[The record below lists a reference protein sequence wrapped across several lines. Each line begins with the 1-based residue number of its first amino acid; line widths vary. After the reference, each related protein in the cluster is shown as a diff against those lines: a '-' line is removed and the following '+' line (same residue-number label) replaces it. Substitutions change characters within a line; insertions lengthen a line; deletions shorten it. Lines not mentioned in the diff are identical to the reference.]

1 MRSFSPDWSDAE
13 LLRLDEA
20 DAFAEVYDRHVGRV
34 YSWSAARVGDY
45 AADLTAEVFAQ
56 AWASR
61 RRFRDQANG
70 SALPWLL
77 GIAQNVLRSSLRKR
91 QVETSARSRL
101 GLPVTPAQ
109 ERGYEERGYEA
120 VEERLSFPESMTS
133 ALDSLPEDERQLLML
148 RLVEDR
154 SYREIAQLLRCTPV
168 AARLRF
174 SRTLRRLTLALEA
187 HHDHAPFQ
195 S

>member
-1 MRSFSPDWSDAE
+1 MRSFSEDWSDAD
-13 LLRLDEA
+13 LLRLEEA
-20 DAFAEVYDRHVGRV
+20 DAFAAVYDRHVGEV
-34 YSWSAARVGDY
+34 FSWSAARVGDY

-61 RRFRDQANG
+61 RRFKDQANG

-77 GIAQNVLRSSLRKR
+77 GIARNVLRSSLRKR
-91 QVETSARSRL
+91 QLENSARSRL
-101 GLPVTPAQ
+101 GLPVMSFD
-109 ERGYEERGYEA
+109 ELGFEA
-120 VEERLSFPESMTS
+120 VEERLSFPS
-133 ALDSLPEDERQLLML
+133 AVICAFASLPEAERQLLVL

-154 SYREIAQLLRCTPV
+154 PYREIAVLLDCTPT

-174 SRTLRRLTLALEA
+174 SRTLRRLSLALGGS
-187 HHDHAPFQ
+187 P